1 MPVFLVLFL
10 VMLHYLD
17 RQYQQLEWENIRG
30 WGQILMEN
38 LRINLAATFC
48 IGLQHQ
54 NNGGLEHL
62 LEVHHLISIGLKMFY
77 DQISLLTQHQSEHG
91 VVVFGMTKL

>member
-1 MPVFLVLFL
+1 
-10 VMLHYLD
+10 MLHYLD

-48 IGLQHQ
+48 IGLQHL

-62 LEVHHLISIGLKMFY
+62 LEAHLISIGLKMFY

-91 VVVFGMTKL
+91 VVVFGMTTL